1 MNFFE
6 SESMELKKVLTNDLE
21 AEIVSFLNSHSG
33 TIYIG
38 VDNNGE
44 VVGIDDYDKVSLKIA
59 DRIRS
64 NIQPS
69 TEGLIEI
76 NTINI
81 DDKFI
86 IEIIVASGIEK
97 PYYIKKLGMSTSG
110 CTTRI
115 GTQTISMTQHQIDK
129 LYSMRVKHTLS
140 TMLSPKQNLSFTQL
154 KIYYQ
159 EKGYEEVNNEYFLEN
174 LEMYTEDRKYNY

>member
-1 MNFFE
+1 MKFFE

-44 VVGIDDYDKVSLKIA
+44 VVGIDDYDKVSLRIA

-81 DDKFI
+81 DDKFV
-86 IEIIVASGIEK
+86 IEIIVALLDTPFLYWAVRGGRVDEK
-97 PYYIKKLGMSTSG
+97 S
-110 CTTRI
+110 
-115 GTQTISMTQHQIDK
+115 
-129 LYSMRVKHTLS
+129 
-140 TMLSPKQNLSFTQL
+140 N
-154 KIYYQ
+154 
-159 EKGYEEVNNEYFLEN
+159 
-174 LEMYTEDRKYNY
+174 